1 LTAPCT
7 SCSATDSTL
16 LLLARRARVDAALAL
31 VRVVLA
37 PAAAAVA
44 VPFAPARAVL
54 AVPAAAAP
62 AVLAVVAA
70 DLAVDF
76 AALAVLAA
84 PDFAVVRV
92 LVAPDLACVAV
103 LAADLRALV
112 PVDFAPV
119 RAAARVLA
127 APVLREPEPEPEL
140 ARVPPVRD
148 DEDEVERPDDE
159 RLAGGIV
166 KLLLLIDLVRFIANL
181 PNVRALCAWRV
192 QGFS

>member
-54 AVPAAAAP
+54 AVSAAAAP

-127 APVLREPEPEPEL
+127 APVLREPEPEL

-166 KLLLLIDLVRFIANL
+166 KLLLLIDLLRFIANL